1 MKIPEIFNTG
11 LNSNAWGNGG
21 WVFLHSITLTYPND
35 PTEND
40 KKMYK
45 NFFESLGYL
54 LPCNECSN
62 HYNNYIKSNPINSN
76 VLKDKLSLS
85 IWLYN
90 VHNNVNDILNKKQI
104 GFHQFIDEY
113 YQLYTS
119 DFNSTNNIAIYIMIF
134 ILLLLILIFILYKY
148 KC

>member
-1 MKIPEIFNTG
+1 MKLPELFNTG
-11 LNSNAWGNGG
+11 LNSNAWGNGA

-62 HYNNYIKSNPINSN
+62 HYNNYIKLNPINSN

-104 GFHQFIDEY
+104 GFYQFIDDY

-119 DFNSTNNIAIYIMIF
+119 DPKSTNNIAIYIIIF
-134 ILLLLILIFILYKY
+134 ILLLLILIPILYKY